1 MRQRLV
7 SAAVLVPV
15 VLVVFLAGQPW
26 LTLGIAALAAAGGWE
41 AGRLL
46 RAAGLPAETAIVVIV
61 PPVAVVGL
69 GLADLP
75 EGTALVFVAAVIVV
89 AGMVAFRHP
98 EVRDGFLGWMG
109 SGFGALYVSLLACL
123 AGVLAIAPPLD
134 ATAPLHGILDA
145 GRTWLLILVA
155 TVWAFDSL
163 AYVSGRTFKRGRF
176 FPHISPNKTMSG
188 VIGGTLAAVV
198 VAGALVGAAGGG
210 VVGGLVLGFLIAVTA
225 QSGDLAESM
234 LKRAAGAKDS
244 GRLIPGHGGILDRVD
259 SFLFAGPVMLG
270 YLIVVGRLGPTI

>member
-1 MRQRLV
+1 MQQRLV

-41 AGRLL
+41 AARLL
-46 RAAGLPAETAIVVIV
+46 RAAGLPAEAALVVGV
-61 PPVAVVGL
+61 PPVAVLGL
-69 GLADLP
+69 GLLSLP
-75 EGTALVFVAAVIVV
+75 EGAALTFVGGVVVV

-98 EVRDGFLGWMG
+98 EVRDGFHAWMG
-109 SGFGALYVSLLACL
+109 TTFGSLYVSLLAFL
-123 AGVLAIAPPLD
+123 AGILAVAPSLD
-134 ATAPLHGILDA
+134 PGAPLHGFLDA
-145 GRTWLLILVA
+145 GRTWLLVLVA
-155 TVWAFDSL
+155 TVWTFDSL
-163 AYVSGRTFKRGRF
+163 AYLSGRTFQRGRF

-198 VAGALVGAAGGG
+198 VAGVLVWATG
-210 VVGGLVLGFLIAVTA
+210 GGLVGGMVLGLVLAVTA

-244 GRLIPGHGGILDRVD
+244 GNLIPGHGGILDRVD
-259 SFLFAGPVMLG
+259 SFLFAAPAMFG
-270 YLIVVGRLGPTI
+270 YLVLVGRIGPTI